1 MAKKSKRLNILIKK
15 LISLLYNYLM
25 NKNVAVDRDLDPA
38 NMLKWYIE
46 CGVNETIS
54 NSEINWF
61 EENNNIV
68 INQQVNENTSII
80 SKRSQKPAVQ
90 PPLTTNKE
98 IIENAEK
105 LAAASTT
112 LDELKAAILS
122 FDGCSLKKTAS
133 NTVFSDGNPKSDIML
148 IGEAPGAEEDR
159 TGKPFVG
166 EAGQL
171 LDKMF
176 AAVNMTRKDDFY
188 VANVLPWRPPGN
200 RKPTEAECNVCL
212 PFLRRHIELFDP
224 KMIIL
229 IGGTSASALLNV
241 QTGITKLRGK
251 WLEYSLGEQKIPIMP
266 IFHPAYLLRQP
277 HFKKQTW
284 HDLLSI
290 KEKIGRI
297 D

>member
-1 MAKKSKRLNILIKK
+1 
-15 LISLLYNYLM
+15 M
-25 NKNVAVDRDLDPA
+25 NKNVAVDSDLDPA
-38 NMLKWYIE
+38 NMLKWYVE

-54 NSEINWF
+54 DNEINWF

-68 INQQVNENTSII
+68 INQLVNAKTST
-80 SKRSQKPAVQ
+80 SFKPTEKSVTKQ
-90 PPLTTNKE
+90 PLATNKE
-98 IIENAEK
+98 IIESAEK
-105 LAAASTT
+105 LALASTT
-112 LDELKAAILS
+112 LDDLKAAILS
-122 FDGCSLKKTAS
+122 FEGCSLKKTAS
-133 NTVFSDGNPKSDIML
+133 NTVFSDGNPESDIML

-176 AAVNMTRKDDFY
+176 AAINMNRVDDFY

-200 RKPTEAECNVCL
+200 RKPTEAECDVCL
-212 PFLRRHIELFDP
+212 PFLKRHIELFNP

-251 WLEYSLGEQKIPIMP
+251 WLEYSLGERKIPIIP

-277 HFKKQTW
+277 HFKKQAW
-284 HDLLSI
+284 HDLLAV
-290 KEKIGRI
+290 KEKIGSI